1 MQLNKVSASTRTENG
16 KGVARRLRA
25 AGKIPAVAYAKG
37 AAARHLAVDPEQIVA
52 ALTSKQGRNSVL
64 EIEVDGKSK
73 LTAMIREYQYHP
85 VSRALLHADF
95 IEVSESEPVQVNVPL
110 HLTGKAKGVVLG
122 GKLRQVF
129 RELPIRCAPSA
140 IPVEVVYDITEVGL
154 DGHVAAADIQLPA
167 GVSIQLPPK
176 QTLVSIHVDRK
187 AKAEEEAEKE
197 KEAAKEAAKASGK
210 K

>member
-1 MQLNKVSASTRTENG
+1 MQLNKVSASTRTQSG

-25 AGKIPAVAYAKG
+25 SGQIPAVAYSKG
-37 AAARHLAVDPEQIVA
+37 QAAQHLAVPPEQVVA
-52 ALTSKQGRNSVL
+52 ALTSKHGRNSVL
-64 EIEVDGKSK
+64 EIEVDGSSK

-110 HLTGKAKGVVLG
+110 VLTGKPKGVVLG

-129 RELPIRCAPSA
+129 RELPLLCAPSA
-140 IPVEVVYDITEVGL
+140 IPVELVHDITEVGI
-154 DGHVAAADIQLPA
+154 DGHVAASDIQLPA

-176 QTLVSIHVDRK
+176 QTLASIHVDRK

-197 KEAAKEAAKASGK
+197 KEAAKEAAKAGK